1 MVRRSRFTLL
11 ISVFV
16 IAGLMLLC
24 LHAYAQDK
32 GKVQTTNKAKLGE
45 WADNGETKIKVVSVK
60 EYTKWSDIPFNK
72 RFTANQQEEFKML
85 RKNID
90 SGDAKVIFLYLEAK
104 NIAKDHRNLGWQ
116 PASYCPLYI
125 RGDEGSEQDS
135 AGINNFSKDVNNS
148 YIFISRKTQRFLAD
162 PFPKDAK
169 IAPGATIK
177 GNVAFYVPSWFTPT
191 VFFTKPQWTGHLWG
205 KNEFI
210 IKLK

>member
-1 MVRRSRFTLL
+1 MAKNSRLTLL
-11 ISVFV
+11 VSVFL
-16 IAGLMLLC
+16 IIGLMFLC
-24 LHAYAQDK
+24 LYAYAQDK
-32 GKVQTTNKAKLGE
+32 GKVQATNKAKLGE

-90 SGDAKVIFLYLEAK
+90 SGDAKVIFVNLEAK
-104 NIAKDHRNLGWQ
+104 NIAKEHRNLGWK
-116 PASYCPLYI
+116 PTTYCLLYI
-125 RGDEGSEQDS
+125 RGDEGSEQNS
-135 AGINNFSKDVNNS
+135 NNENNFIKDVKLS
-148 YIFISRKTQRFLAD
+148 YIFIGKKTQRFLVD
-162 PFPKDAK
+162 PFPENSK

-191 VFFTKPQWTGHLWG
+191 VFFTKPQRTGHLWG